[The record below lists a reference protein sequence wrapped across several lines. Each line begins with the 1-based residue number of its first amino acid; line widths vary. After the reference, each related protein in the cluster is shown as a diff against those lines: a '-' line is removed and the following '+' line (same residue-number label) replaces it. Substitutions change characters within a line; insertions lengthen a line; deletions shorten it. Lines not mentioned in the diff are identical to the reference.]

1 MKTLV
6 LAAAGVALIG
16 SVVLLPA
23 ATQAQNGSPGIPGFL
38 DPRTGMFTAR
48 SSFPAGDAGVAL
60 TGSITVTTNVAID
73 TALQKVPD
81 QTITCTVRISTND
94 AVASNSATGSN
105 NVIRAGAKGTCTTT
119 ITFIWE
125 VASTTKTMSLS
136 VDVSTNNFGTDQV
149 SHDASFSTSIPM
161 IPISTKK
168 FTVTL
173 AL

>member
-1 MKTLV
+1 LV

-23 ATQAQNGSPGIPGFL
+23 ATEAQNGSPGIPGFL

-48 SSFPAGDAGVAL
+48 SSFPQAAAGVAL
-60 TGSITVTTNVAID
+60 TGSIKVTTNVLID

-81 QTITCTVRISTND
+81 QTISCSVTISSFD
-94 AVASNSATGSN
+94 AVADNTATGSN
-105 NVIRAGAKGTCTTT
+105 NVIRAGTKGTCTTT

-125 VASTTKTMSLS
+125 VAPTTKNMNLTVSLS
-136 VDVSTNNFGTDQV
+136 SGNFGTDGV
-149 SHDASFSTSIPM
+149 IHDDSSMSTSIP
-161 IPISTKK
+161 ISSKTA
-168 FTVTL
+168 TVNL